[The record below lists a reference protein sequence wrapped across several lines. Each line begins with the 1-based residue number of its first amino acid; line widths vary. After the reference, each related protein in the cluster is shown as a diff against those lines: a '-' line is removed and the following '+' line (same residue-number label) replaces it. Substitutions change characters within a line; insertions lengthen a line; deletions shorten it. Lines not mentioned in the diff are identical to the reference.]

1 MSNLFSKAVL
11 GVSLIS
17 SVGTAALVSADMP
30 VEYKV
35 VSDKLSAEEE
45 CMEACALLGKDFDNL
60 DYQNKVRDAF
70 AKVKK
75 YQDVCKDYFYN
86 KQGDPFGEFKVYG
99 KYPDLE
105 NRLHSLK
112 APWWAWE
119 KRWCDVFDSPGRM
132 IVSLVR
138 TKSQEKAL
146 EFIIKLDQEGPNATH
161 MNLWYS

>member
-1 MSNLFSKAVL
+1 MSSLFSKAVL
-11 GVSLIS
+11 GVSLVS
-17 SVGTAALVSADMP
+17 SVGTAALASAEMP
-30 VEYKV
+30 MEYKV
-35 VSDKLSAEEE
+35 ISDKLSAEEE

-75 YQDVCKDYFYN
+75 YQDICRDYFNGYESFYLY
-86 KQGDPFGEFKVYG
+86 D
-99 KYPDLE
+99 KYPDLGK
-105 NRLHSLK
+105 RLHSLK

-146 EFIIKLDQEGPNATH
+146 DFIVKLDREGPNATY